1 MEGLDLDSI
10 KIPKGG
16 ERVYK
21 EECIYSFDTPVRER
35 LWAWLEFQ
43 LVGVVNIGKRG
54 WPVCQSA
61 QFFWSR

>member
-1 MEGLDLDSI
+1 MEGLYLDSI

-21 EECIYSFDTPVRER
+21 EECIYSFDTPVRKR

-54 WPVCQSA
+54 WLVRQSA
-61 QFFWSR
+61 QFFWSW